1 MENTVKLSE
10 VLNSVRKNGHLGYIK
25 ILKPKNQPKV
35 KQIDLSITLFKKKY
49 VNKVVGDEILT
60 FDNKELNITE
70 LENILK
76 RYIGNEVSLFIGNV
90 SYKGLLISSG
100 GYREN
105 SGAKPKYLEPT
116 KTTAFRIPISKID
129 EVKEVVNEMLRGY
142 AENNQ

>member
-25 ILKPKNQPKV
+25 IIKPKNQPKV
-35 KQIDLSITLFKKKY
+35 KQIDLAVTLFKKKY
-49 VNKVVGDEILT
+49 ANKVKGDEILM

-70 LENILK
+70 LETILK
-76 RYIGNEVSLFIGNV
+76 RYIGNEVKLFVGNL
-90 SYKGLLISSG
+90 SYNGLLVSSG

-105 SGAKPKYLEPT
+105 SGAKPKYNEPT

-129 EVKEVVNEMLRGY
+129 EVKEVVNRMLSGY

>member
-1 MENTVKLSE
+1 MKNTVKLSE

-25 ILKPKNQPKV
+25 IIKPKNQPKV
-35 KQIDLSITLFKKKY
+35 NQLDLATTLFKKKY
-49 VNKVVGDEILT
+49 ANKVKGDEILM

-76 RYIGNEVSLFIGNV
+76 RYIGNEVNLFVGNV

-105 SGAKPKYLEPT
+105 SGAKPKYNEPT
-116 KTTAFRIPISKID
+116 KTTAFRIPISKIE
-129 EVKEVVNEMLRGY
+129 EVKEFVNRMLSGY